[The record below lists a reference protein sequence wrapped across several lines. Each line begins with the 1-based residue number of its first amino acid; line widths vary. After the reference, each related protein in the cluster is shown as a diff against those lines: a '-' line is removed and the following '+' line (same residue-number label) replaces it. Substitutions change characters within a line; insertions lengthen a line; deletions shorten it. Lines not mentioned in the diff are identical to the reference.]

1 MTDTDQAARTGAPRT
16 DEVSDS
22 DRSRPSSARWVA
34 LTIGVLMLA
43 LVGVLATRDPAAT
56 RVAKSP
62 LVGKP
67 APAVVGVT
75 VDGDSFDLGDLQGRF
90 VVVNYF
96 ATWCVPCQRE
106 HPELV
111 EFSDRRRAEVVSVV
125 FDDKPEAVA
134 DFFAREGGDWPVVA
148 DDGRIALSY
157 GVAGIPESFLVNPD
171 GVIVAKITGGVTADG
186 LDALIAEAALL
197 EEANGT

>member
-1 MTDTDQAARTGAPRT
+1 MTHTDHAPRTGAPGA
-16 DEVSDS
+16 DEVSES
-22 DRSRPSSARWVA
+22 DPSRPSSARWVA
-34 LTIGVLMLA
+34 LTVGVVMLA
-43 LVGVLATRDPAAT
+43 LVGVLATRDPATT

-62 LVGKP
+62 LVGRA
-67 APAVVGVT
+67 APPIAGAT

-111 EFSDRRRAEVVSVV
+111 EFSDRQRAEVVSVV
-125 FDDKPEAVA
+125 FDDKAEAVA

-197 EEANGT
+197 AEATNT